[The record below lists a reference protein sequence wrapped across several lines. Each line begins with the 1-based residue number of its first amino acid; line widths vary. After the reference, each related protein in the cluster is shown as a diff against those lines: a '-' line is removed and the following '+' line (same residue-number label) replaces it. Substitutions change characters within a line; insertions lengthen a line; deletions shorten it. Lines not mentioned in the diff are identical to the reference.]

1 MTLTPDQLKAT
12 VQLNGSRLDLD
23 LDALGSATV
32 TAVLGAFLPS
42 GRLVLT
48 DVTART
54 DTADG
59 VTVTGTGNGP
69 FTGMTVSARF
79 TAGADVTVELTGTGD
94 RTWSFTAAFPDLAG
108 TLWEDF
114 RFVRPR
120 LRLDSTTSPM
130 QGDGPRPVPMSFD
143 GTLIVTTRL
152 AVLDLLFDSSHDLT
166 GEIAIMPN
174 PEGMAPPMRNVPV
187 IHLFGPEESP
197 GPDLGLIEVS
207 RIRYEFLALP
217 RFNYAIADYDV
228 VSRANIT
235 AHVPFRIGERTE
247 QVALYLGIA
256 NWGEDLLLRADF
268 TGLGAVSLGDV
279 ARFVGRTTDDLAI
292 PFDVDITSPVV
303 LTQVSILLTRDLRP
317 GYVTVHLETDE
328 EWPIGGP
335 VLLQK
340 VDVVFRVNDPLGDA
354 PWLGGA
360 VTGLLAIGENGVL
373 ELAADFHERS
383 AGGALREDD
392 GPLKVREVYGE
403 LTGRDPGHLPDLEV
417 KRFEMF
423 VTLPGTGRP
432 LSYEAGLGLEGSW
445 PITDKITLSDV
456 SFDIDHGT
464 DTVFTAR
471 AAFLVGGVLVA
482 VTAGHDPDLGWSFGG
497 RTGAGQF
504 VPIGAFAAELAA
516 DHAGLVL
523 PEPLAGLNIGN
534 LAAEVSTGDSRL
546 FVTGEV
552 RFPIDTTEVDLIV
565 LIDTAAGTYAGNV
578 AVLVRPGLELDFGVH
593 FARQA
598 GANRFAATYRRGGV
612 APTVRELVAA
622 LVPSAAADIPD
633 DIVVGIDDALL
644 AVEGDTHVFEV
655 DLTAKVDLKNLPVV
669 GPRLI
674 GDQVVGFDPLRVL
687 ATTGTLTPTQVTAL
701 NAILPPGVARLEAGE
716 YPEGFAFSGHLRLG
730 PLERAVTLPVG
741 TPAQVTPT
749 QAKTSDDV
757 LWYRTQADFGPVHV
771 ERVGLAYEHVPDRPA
786 RLVVLVDASIS
797 AGGLTLACDGLSAAV
812 SLADPAALPT
822 FDLAGLGVS
831 YSGGP
836 VTVSG
841 AFLKNTVTY
850 EGRSLAAYSGK
861 AVIETETFTVGAL
874 GSYLQLPE
882 GPSLFVYAF
891 LDYPIGG
898 PAFFFVEGIAA
909 GFGYNRRI
917 VAPPVERIADFPLV
931 AEAVGA
937 LVPGTLASEL
947 ARLEED
953 LPPSPGDLFL
963 AAGVRF
969 TSFKM
974 IDSFLLV
981 TAQFGH
987 RFEMNVL
994 GLSTLVLPVPDAAQ
1008 AGVTPVAEIQL
1019 ALRARFAPDDGYFS
1033 LQAQLTSDSYLL
1045 SRACR
1050 LTGGFAFV
1058 TWFGDEHRGDFV
1070 LSVGGYH
1077 PHFDVPDHYPAVP
1090 RLGFSWQVTPQLS
1103 MKGSAYYAL
1112 TPGAL
1117 MAGAALGAVYEDGSL
1132 RAWFDAAMDFLIAWQ
1147 PYHYEAGLRIGVGAS
1162 YTFEFLGT
1170 HTITAHVGTD
1180 VRFWGPEF
1188 GGTATIDL
1196 GVISFTISFGSSSG
1210 ASAQPVSWRRFR
1222 AAQLPADAD
1231 VVTVVLR
1238 GGSPKDSSGTHL
1250 GAVDPAGLELLVDSV
1265 VPATSAVPEGTAP
1278 GGTGAEPFGIAPVGA
1293 APGTFTSVQ
1302 TIKITRGGETVNSAF
1317 RFEPVG
1323 KNLPAALWG
1332 DRLTPSLGEPALR
1345 EDLLTGYVI
1354 RPNPPREP
1362 ATIQSLPLSRLKA
1375 ATSLSSDPAFSWTD
1389 LPAFTRAADQRL
1401 DLAAG
1406 ARARSAIAGKLLPD
1420 LGIDLNGLSATDFLQ
1435 APEVGSHD

>member
-1 MTLTPDQLKAT
+1 MTPEQLKAALRAGGT
-12 VQLNGSRLDLD
+12 ALDLD
-23 LDALGSATV
+23 VATLGSPLLSAHLGERFT
-32 TAVLGAFLPS
+32 LGAVT
-42 GRLVLT
+42 GRTEL
-48 DVTART
+48 AN
-54 DTADG
+54 G
-59 VTVTGTGNGP
+59 VTVTGTGTSGP
-69 FTGMTVSARF
+69 FTGLAVTATFTSDGSA
-79 TAGADVTVELTGTGD
+79 VTVDITGTGD
-94 RTWSFTAAFPDLAG
+94 ESWTFVTAYPVLKATLFETLRFRRPALHLTSAGLAFT
-108 TLWEDF
+108 
-114 RFVRPR
+114 
-120 LRLDSTTSPM
+120 
-130 QGDGPRPVPMSFD
+130 
-143 GTLIVTTRL
+143 GTLIITTPM
-152 AVLDLLFDSSHDLT
+152 APLDLMMPGAVHAVT
-166 GEIAIMPN
+166 GEIEMVTEI
-174 PEGMAPPMRNVPV
+174 EGLGLDITPVPDIV
-187 IHLFGPEESP
+187 LYGPEDRTL
-197 GPDLGLIEVS
+197 DLGLLTLTDL
-207 RIRYEFLALP
+207 RYEIFADPWL
-217 RFNYAIADYDV
+217 NYATGDMDPRGRIALTGAIPFTASGTTHQVLIGADV
-228 VSRANIT
+228 
-235 AHVPFRIGERTE
+235 FG
-247 QVALYLGIA
+247 
-256 NWGEDLLLRADF
+256 WGESLVFKADL
-268 TGLGAVSLGDV
+268 GELGEAAFEEIAAFLGQGSLD
-279 ARFVGRTTDDLAI
+279 I
-292 PFDVDITSPVV
+292 PFDVEVTAPVV
-303 LTQVSILLTRDLRP
+303 PRDLTVR
-317 GYVTVHLETDE
+317 VTPKATRMISHVSLTLQTSH
-328 EWPIGGP
+328 EWDLGLF
-335 VLLQK
+335 VVQA
-340 VDVVFRVNDPLGDA
+340 VDLTFRVDDPLGEA
-354 PWLGGA
+354 R
-360 VTGLLAIGENGVL
+360 VTVGLAGLFGIGEHGTL
-373 ELAADFHERS
+373 EIGAGLGDSLAL
-383 AGGALREDD
+383 GGALREGDP
-392 GPLKVREVYGE
+392 PLSIREVWRE
-403 LTGRDPGHLPDLEV
+403 FTNETDATHLPDLKVEHFDLSAVLPSGTNPLTVSAVLEV
-417 KRFEMF
+417 DGQWRIAEGVMLEDLRFAFDIEDDVTFASSAALLVSTVGVYVSATYDAAEGWRFEGGSR
-423 VTLPGTGRP
+423 PGQR
-432 LSYEAGLGLEGSW
+432 L
-445 PITDKITLSDV
+445 
-456 SFDIDHGT
+456 
-464 DTVFTAR
+464 
-471 AAFLVGGVLVA
+471 
-482 VTAGHDPDLGWSFGG
+482 
-497 RTGAGQF
+497 
-504 VPIGAFAAELAA
+504 PIGEMIGSLSARFGAPP
-516 DHAGLVL
+516 L
-523 PEPLAGLNIGN
+523 PAPLAGLTVHD
-534 LAAEVSTGDSRL
+534 LAASFATRTARFL
-546 FVTGEV
+546 FTAGM
-552 RFPIDTTEVDLIV
+552 RFPIDTTEVDLSV
-565 LIDTAAGTYAGNV
+565 AIDTSAGTYDGAI

-598 GANRFAATYRRGGV
+598 DANRFAATYRRGGT
-612 APTVRELVAA
+612 APTLRELVAA
-622 LVPSAAADIPD
+622 LVPSAAAGIPD
-633 DIVVGIDDALL
+633 DIVVGVDDALL

-655 DLTAKVDLKNLPVV
+655 DLTATVDLSKLPVV
-669 GPRLI
+669 GPRLS

-687 ATTGTLTPTQVTAL
+687 ATTGTLTPEQVTAL
-701 NAILPPGVARLEAGE
+701 NAILPPGVARLEAEE
-716 YPEGFAFSGHLRLG
+716 YPKGFAFSGHLRLG

-749 QAKTSDDV
+749 QAKTADDV
-757 LWYRTQADFGPVHV
+757 LWYRAQADFGPVHV

-786 RLVVLVDASIS
+786 RLVVLADASIS
-797 AGGLTLACDGLSAAV
+797 AGGLTLTCDGLSAAV
-812 SLADPAALPT
+812 SLADPTAPPT
-822 FDLAGLGVS
+822 FGLAGLGVS

-841 AFLKNTVTY
+841 AFLANTVTY
-850 EGRSLAAYSGK
+850 QGKSLAAYSGK
-861 AVIETETFTVGAL
+861 AVIGTETFTVGAL
-874 GSYLQLPE
+874 GSYMQLPE

-891 LDYPIGG
+891 LDYPVGG

-931 AEAVGA
+931 AEAIGA
-937 LVPGTLASEL
+937 VVPGTLATEL

-963 AAGVRF
+963 AAGVHF

-994 GLSTLVLPVPDAAQ
+994 GLSTLVLPVLDAAQ

-1033 LQAQLTSDSYLL
+1033 LQAQLTSNSYLL

-1117 MAGAALGAVYEDGSL
+1117 MAGAALSAVYEDGSL

-1196 GVISFTISFGSSSG
+1196 DVISFTISFGSSSG
-1210 ASAQPVSWRRFR
+1210 TSARPVPWGRFR

-1231 VVTVVLR
+1231 VVTVVSR

-1250 GAVDPAGLELLVDSV
+1250 GTVDPAGLELLVDSA
-1265 VPATSAVPEGTAP
+1265 VPATSATSAGTALE
-1278 GGTGAEPFGIAPVGA
+1278 GTGAAPFGIAPVGA

-1302 TIKITRGGETVNSAF
+1302 TIKVTRGGETVNSAF

-1323 KNLPAALWG
+1323 KSLPAALWG

-1345 EDLLTGYVI
+1345 DDLLTGYVV

-1362 ATIQSLPLSRLKA
+1362 ATIQSLPLSRLRA
-1375 ATSLSSDPAFSWTD
+1375 ATSLFSDPAFSWTK
-1389 LPAFTRAADQRL
+1389 PSAFTRAADQRL

-1406 ARARSAIAGKLLPD
+1406 ARARSAIAGKLLPG

-1435 APEVGSHD
+1435 APEVGSYG